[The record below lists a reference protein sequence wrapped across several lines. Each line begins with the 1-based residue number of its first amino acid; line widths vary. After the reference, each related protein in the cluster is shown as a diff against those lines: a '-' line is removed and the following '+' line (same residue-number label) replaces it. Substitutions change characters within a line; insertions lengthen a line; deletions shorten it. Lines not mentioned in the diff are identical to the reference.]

1 MVSLRRLNNL
11 KRSILVKYDHL
22 NLALNLRKRASETL
36 NNFLYLVNALSTRLL
51 RLMSIVQLARNI
63 YWEMTCLKG
72 SINLS
77 LNA

>member
-11 KRSILVKYDHL
+11 NKSFLVKYDHL
-22 NLALNLRKRASETL
+22 DLALNLRKRASETQ
-36 NNFLYLVNALSTRLL
+36 NNLLWFVSALFM
-51 RLMSIVQLARNI
+51 RLMKLMTLVPLARNI

>member
-1 MVSLRRLNNL
+1 MVSLRRLNSL
-11 KRSILVKYDHL
+11 KRSFLVKYDHL
-22 NLALNLRKRASETL
+22 NLALNLRKRASETQ
-36 NNFLYLVNALSTRLL
+36 NNLLWFVSALFMRLL
-51 RLMSIVQLARNI
+51 KLMTLVQLARNI